1 MPPLCEQRRRTL
13 KRKAKSGD
21 GRRKFKR
28 CDSSEPESSEPESSE
43 SESETSSSE
52 DEGGVSTDTDTG
64 SSVCSAE
71 TMARTEPGGSC
82 GEAGAPEFEDTKA
95 GHMVCVPVQDGD
107 AGKISAS
114 FALVIREPS
123 GLPSGLSPGAGLL
136 LEPTAGGPDERRNGF
151 LVTNTHVSLETATAL
166 DRRAA
171 ALLWRM
177 IVGLNWETMVDGSSS
192 LTVLRLSPHWAE
204 YLEAVREHGIA
215 EAVPAV
221 CRAQLDGP
229 LHRGPPKTPE
239 QVEEL
244 RRMVAEY
251 TVEQAPYACKAI
263 CVACGSA
270 KPCSYSLG
278 PYPLGADCAEV
289 IRRVAP
295 ACRLVDELQGM
306 TQIPYPHEF
315 QRMLEDAGV
324 LVR

>member
-1 MPPLCEQRRRTL
+1 MPPLCGKRRRTL
-13 KRKAKSGD
+13 ERKAKSGN
-21 GRRKFKR
+21 GRPKFR
-28 CDSSEPESSEPESSE
+28 RHNSSE
-43 SESETSSSE
+43 SESETSGSE

-71 TMARTEPGGSC
+71 TMARTEPGG
-82 GEAGAPEFEDTKA
+82 EAGAPEFEDTKA
-95 GHMVCVPVQDGD
+95 GHMVCVPIQEGD
-107 AGKISAS
+107 AGKISMC

-123 GLPSGLSPGAGLL
+123 ESSPGAGLL
-136 LEPTAGGPDERRNGF
+136 LEPTAGRPDERGNGF

-177 IVGLNWETMVDGSSS
+177 VVGLNWETMVDGSSS

-221 CRAQLDGP
+221 CRAQLGR
-229 LHRGPPKTPE
+229 LHRGPPKTRG

-251 TVEQAPYACKAI
+251 TVGQAPYACEAI

>member
-1 MPPLCEQRRRTL
+1 MPPLCGKRRRPL
-13 KRKAKSGD
+13 ERKAKSGE

-28 CDSSEPESSEPESSE
+28 HDSPEPDSSE
-43 SESETSSSE
+43 SESETSGSE

-71 TMARTEPGGSC
+71 TMARAEPAGSC
-82 GEAGAPEFEDTKA
+82 GEVGAPEFEDTKA
-95 GHMVCVPVQDGD
+95 GHMVCVPIQEGD
-107 AGKISAS
+107 AGKISVH
-114 FALVIREPS
+114 FAMVIREPS
-123 GLPSGLSPGAGLL
+123 EWSGGVGLL
-136 LEPTAGGPDERRNGF
+136 LEPTAGRPDERGNGF
-151 LVTNTHVSLETATAL
+151 LLTNTHVSLETATAL

-177 IVGLNWETMVDGSSS
+177 IVGLNWETVVDGSSS
-192 LTVLRLSPHWAE
+192 LTVLRMSPHYAE

-229 LHRGPPKTPE
+229 LHRGAPKTRE
-239 QVEEL
+239 EVEEL
-244 RRMVAEY
+244 QRLVAEHI
-251 TVEQAPYACKAI
+251 VEQAPYACEAI

-295 ACRLVDELQGM
+295 VCRLVDELQGM